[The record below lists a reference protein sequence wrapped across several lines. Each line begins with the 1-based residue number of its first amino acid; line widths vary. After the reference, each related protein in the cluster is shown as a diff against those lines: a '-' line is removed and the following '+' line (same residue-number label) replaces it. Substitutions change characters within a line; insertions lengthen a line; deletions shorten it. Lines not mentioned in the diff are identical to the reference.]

1 MTNQDL
7 SRFTEIMMGMAENYS
22 GAQLTKNGLKLRF
35 EALRDY
41 SMDQVTRAAV
51 QLMKEHRFNS
61 MPTIGDFVAVMD
73 QQIGKLRI
81 EDKAELEAGVV
92 IEHLHR
98 YGSSV
103 NPMFEDK
110 ITSQLMA
117 GVWRYSAWARQ
128 VKEDELKWWKQEFTR
143 AYKAHAAGIDAGYF
157 LHGGDALTGLVKTT
171 VKRLPVQGGTYFA

>member
-41 SMDQVTRAAV
+41 SMDQITWAAV
-51 QLMKEHRFNS
+51 ELMKCHRFNS

-73 QQIGKLRI
+73 QQAGKLRI
-81 EDKAELEAGVV
+81 EDKAELEAGAV

-110 ITSQLMA
+110 ITSQLMT

-128 VKEDELKWWKQEFTR
+128 VKEDELKWWRQEFIR
-143 AYKAHAAGIDAGYF
+143 AYKAHAAGIEAGYF
-157 LHGGDALTGLVKTT
+157 LPGGNALKKLAETS
-171 VKRLPVQGGTYFA
+171 VKRLSI